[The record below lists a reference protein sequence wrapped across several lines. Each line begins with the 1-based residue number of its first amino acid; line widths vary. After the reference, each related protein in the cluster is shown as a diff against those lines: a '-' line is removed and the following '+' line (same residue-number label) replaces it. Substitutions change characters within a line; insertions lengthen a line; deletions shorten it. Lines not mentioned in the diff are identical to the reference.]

1 MKNRNAS
8 ELKAE
13 IYQMRLKMYDNSEQ
27 NSQSNFDIKNSKGG
41 LIDIEFFVQYFIL
54 LYAKK
59 YPSLIENKGNLA
71 LIDDLASLKLIKK
84 TEADSLSKAYRMYRN
99 MIHQFSLN
107 NLTTFT
113 TADADMIKMA
123 DQIHLYFQR
132 YLGNI

>member
-1 MKNRNAS
+1 
-8 ELKAE
+8 
-13 IYQMRLKMYDNSEQ
+13 
-27 NSQSNFDIKNSKGG
+27 
-41 LIDIEFFVQYFIL
+41 
-54 LYAKK
+54 
-59 YPSLIENKGNLA
+59 
-71 LIDDLASLKLIKK
+71 
-84 TEADSLSKAYRMYRN
+84 

>member
-1 MKNRNAS
+1 
-8 ELKAE
+8 
-13 IYQMRLKMYDNSEQ
+13 
-27 NSQSNFDIKNSKGG
+27 
-41 LIDIEFFVQYFIL
+41 
-54 LYAKK
+54 LYANK

-84 TEADSLSKAYRMYRN
+84 IEADTLSKAYRMYRN

-113 TADADMIKMA
+113 TADTDIIKMA

-132 YLGNI
+132 YLGNT